1 MGNSLRFSCKGR
13 VGFIV
18 WLDLSCAMSLV
29 YKQTQAAK
37 DASEECKNAAHAQL
51 EEIGIGVNLSAKR
64 SKSSNKWMSLVEADR
79 VLLNAARPNCADN
92 PDGEKDHCGHRRHR
106 IAMNVFDK
114 AHEV

>member
-1 MGNSLRFSCKGR
+1 VANTLKLFRRGA

-18 WLDLSCAMSLV
+18 WLDLSCATSLV

-37 DASEECKNAAHAQL
+37 NASEECKNATHAQL
-51 EEIGIGVNLSAKR
+51 EEIGIGVNLPAKR
-64 SKSSNKWMSLVEADR
+64 SKSSNKWMALVEADR

-92 PDGEKDHCGHRRHR
+92 PDGEKDHCGHRSHR